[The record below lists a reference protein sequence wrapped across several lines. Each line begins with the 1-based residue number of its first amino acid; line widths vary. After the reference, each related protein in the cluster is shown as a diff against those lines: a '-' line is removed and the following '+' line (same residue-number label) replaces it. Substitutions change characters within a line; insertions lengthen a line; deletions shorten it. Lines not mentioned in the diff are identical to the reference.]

1 MRFPCIAPTPHRR
14 SAVFL
19 DRDGVLNADFG
30 YVGKVERVVMMEGA
44 AAAVRRINA
53 AGFFAFV
60 VTNQS
65 GIARGLYTEADYF
78 AVRAH
83 MHGVLAGEGARI
95 DAERYCPFHP
105 EGTLPAFRH
114 DSSWRKP
121 QPGMLLDLMAA
132 FPVDPARSFLIG
144 DKASDLEAAAAAGI
158 AGHLFP
164 GGDLDAFVRPL
175 LSLTVP
181 QSPDPPPSSPL
192 STPTRP

>member
-1 MRFPCIAPTPHRR
+1 MRDPLLVPSSGLRP
-14 SAVFL
+14 AVFL

-30 YVGKVERVVMMEGA
+30 YVGKVERVVMMPGA

-83 MHGVLAGEGARI
+83 IHGILAGQGARI

-114 DSSWRKP
+114 DSPWRKP
-121 QPGMLLDLMAA
+121 RPGMLLDLMDR
-132 FPVDPARSFLIG
+132 FPVDPARSLLIG

-164 GGDLDAFVRPL
+164 GGDLDTFLRDL
-175 LSLTVP
+175 LS
-181 QSPDPPPSSPL
+181 DPRSSGPNA
-192 STPTRP
+192 T